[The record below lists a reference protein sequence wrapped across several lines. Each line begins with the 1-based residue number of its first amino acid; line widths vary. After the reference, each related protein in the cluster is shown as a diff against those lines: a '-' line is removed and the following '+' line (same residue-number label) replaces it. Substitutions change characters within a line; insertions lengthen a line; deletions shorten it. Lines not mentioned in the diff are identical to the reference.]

1 MRTDHEAPAPDC
13 DWELAR
19 RRCLAE
25 ARRYT
30 RGRAD
35 AEDVVQEALL
45 RAWKTRAS
53 LRDTGHPMPWL
64 LQITRNEA
72 LRSLARAGRDLERT
86 TLVAEPDP
94 APRAAPDEWTD
105 TAALRLD
112 VEAAMRHLG
121 DDERALVNLR
131 YAEELTHSTIA
142 DLMSIPVG
150 TCKVRLHRLRKRLGA
165 LLREEVPA

>member
-1 MRTDHEAPAPDC
+1 MRTDHDPLPPVW
-13 DWELAR
+13 DWTSAR
-19 RRCLAE
+19 ERCLKE

-30 RGRAD
+30 HERAD

-45 RAWKTRAS
+45 RAWKTRTS
-53 LRDTGHPMPWL
+53 LRNTGHPMPWL

-72 LRSLARAGRDLERT
+72 IRSLARSGRDQERAV
-86 TLVAEPDP
+86 LVAEPEP
-94 APRAAPDEWTD
+94 EPIPDEWTER
-105 TAALRLD
+105 AAIRLD

-121 DDERALVNLR
+121 EDDREMVNLR
-131 YAEELTHSTIA
+131 YTEELTHSNIA
-142 DLMSIPVG
+142 DLMNIPVG

>member
-1 MRTDHEAPAPDC
+1 MRTDPVPPAPIC
-13 DWELAR
+13 DWSAAR
-19 RRCLAE
+19 ERCLSE

-53 LRDTGHPMPWL
+53 LRNTGHPMPWL

-72 LRSLARAGRDLERT
+72 LRSLARSGRDAERA
-86 TLVAEPDP
+86 TLVADPEPPP
-94 APRAAPDEWTD
+94 AAGEEWTD
-105 TAALRLD
+105 VAAIRLD
-112 VEAAMRHLG
+112 VEAALRHLG
-121 DDERALVNLR
+121 EDERAMVNLR
-131 YAEELTHSTIA
+131 YARELTHSNIA
-142 DLMSIPVG
+142 DLMNIPVG